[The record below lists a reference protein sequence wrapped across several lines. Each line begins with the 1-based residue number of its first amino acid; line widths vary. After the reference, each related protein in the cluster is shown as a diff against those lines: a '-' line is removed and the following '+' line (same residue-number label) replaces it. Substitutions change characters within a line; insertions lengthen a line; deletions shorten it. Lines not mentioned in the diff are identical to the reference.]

1 MYECQVNTSPHLA
14 HRVQLSVIT
23 PQCEVLGESRVYL
36 NVGSQHT
43 INCTVLSPQA
53 PHHIFWY
60 FNHQPL
66 PRHEAWQVTSV
77 MEAGHSWSS
86 VRLQTVSLEQSGTY
100 ECRPSNCQPDTIT
113 MTVLDGKE
121 CRVLGTFYV
130 LDREK
135 SLFFLANRPF
145 TFYSESN
152 NFFLNLLFL

>member
-14 HRVQLSVIT
+14 HRLQLTVIT

-121 CRVLGTFYV
+121 
-130 LDREK
+130 
-135 SLFFLANRPF
+135 
-145 TFYSESN
+145 
-152 NFFLNLLFL
+152 